1 MTNELSLNAQ
11 AILLLTAPLIVG
23 RRDKT
28 SDLLSP
34 GEYKS
39 LAHRLLELR
48 CQPSDLLS
56 PDAGALLRD
65 CASVIEENRLKDLLG
80 RGFLLSQAFERWQA
94 RSIWVV
100 SRADADYPRRLK
112 TLLREDAPAVLY
124 GCGDRELLKTGGL
137 AMVGS
142 RHVDEAL
149 TDYTIQIGRLAA
161 QAGKTVVSGGAKG
174 IDQAAMKGALEAG
187 GYVCGILS
195 DSLEKAAMKAEN
207 RDPIRQG
214 RLVLVSPYDPNA
226 GFNIG
231 NAMQR
236 NKLIYAFAD
245 CALVVNSDL
254 KKGGTW
260 AGALEQLKK
269 YKFGPVFVRS
279 TGAPSE
285 GLDALHALG
294 AISWPNPQNV
304 SSFEDVF
311 NVKMTVE
318 PEQADL
324 FAEPKPDIPDF
335 ESQQSL
341 VTASVAESESKVVE
355 SVVEQTDLKAQEK
368 LSETEK
374 EIPEEVSPAD
384 VLYETVRSVMHA
396 LLTSP
401 MSEGDVADALQITKI
416 QAKAW
421 LSRMVE
427 EGILDKQKH
436 PVRYVNKA
444 GDKRM

>member
-1 MTNELSLNAQ
+1 MTNELSLNTQ
-11 AILLLTAPLIVG
+11 AILLLTAPLIAG

-28 SDLLSP
+28 PDLLTP
-34 GEYKS
+34 GEYKR

-48 CQPSDLLS
+48 RQPSDLLS

-65 CASVIEENRLKDLLG
+65 CASVIDENRLKELLG

-94 RSIWVV
+94 RSVWVV

-124 GCGDRELLKTGGL
+124 GCGDRQLLKTGGL

-187 GYVCGILS
+187 GYVCGILA

-207 RDPIRQG
+207 RDPIREG

-226 GFNIG
+226 GFNTG

-254 KKGGTW
+254 QKGGTW

-269 YKFGPVFVRS
+269 YKFGPLFVRS
-279 TGAPSE
+279 TGAASK

-294 AISWPNPQNV
+294 AISWPNPQDAA
-304 SSFEDVF
+304 SFKDVF
-311 NVKMTVE
+311 NVKMLVE

-324 FAEPKPDIPDF
+324 FATPKPDIPDF
-335 ESQQSL
+335 ESLQPL
-341 VTASVAESESKVVE
+341 VSAPVAESESKVE
-355 SVVEQTDLKAQEK
+355 DSVVEQTDLKAQEK
-368 LSETEK
+368 PSEAEK
-374 EIPEEVSPAD
+374 EMSTEGSPAD
-384 VLYETVRSVMHA
+384 VLYETVRKVMHA
-396 LLTSP
+396 LLTRP
-401 MSEGDVADALQITKI
+401 MSEDDVAETLQITKA

-421 LSRMVE
+421 LSRMAE
-427 EGILDKQKH
+427 ENLLDKQKR
-436 PVRYVNKA
+436 PVRYVNKV
-444 GDKRM
+444 